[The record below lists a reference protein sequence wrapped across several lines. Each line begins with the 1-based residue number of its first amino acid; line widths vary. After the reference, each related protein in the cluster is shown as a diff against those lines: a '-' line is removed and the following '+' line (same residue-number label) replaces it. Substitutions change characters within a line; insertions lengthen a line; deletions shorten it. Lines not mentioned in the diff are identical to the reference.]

1 MKSKLCWLL
10 ITLASSASGLKL
22 TFCCKWY
29 QCCWQFWQARSTP
42 LSYIL
47 NALFVDT
54 PTWLCS
60 VCLAK
65 SPKSKISKYLANLAA
80 CTAYCQVGYP
90 WKEHW
95 KCSSEVLTL
104 SSYDRGATLQLEY
117 YAEVVCAPLGRWVGE
132 CTFCET
138 RPRPAGPR
146 WIVGMVQF

>member
-1 MKSKLCWLL
+1 MLAADHSCLLCLRSQIDFLL
-10 ITLASSASGLKL
+10 QMISMLLTVLAAKVNTSELYFG
-22 TFCCKWY
+22 C
-29 QCCWQFWQARSTP
+29 
-42 LSYIL
+42 SYHGY
-47 NALFVDT
+47 